1 MPRIFKTSM
10 YFVDATGNFNSKEFM
25 KNELETFAD
34 NVDIEMRITDL
45 QISEE
50 FEWHDDLTIN
60 FEDALDSDF
69 EEYFEQPTKK
79 YPPGI
84 RPVNDDPDKK
94 TFGPGT
100 PAAKIIPKI
109 IIDTRIYT
117 DDFKTAVDDMRDY
130 IKLGYLCNLTSIKA
144 EYGTTDFKLE
154 VFKR

>member
-25 KNELETFAD
+25 KNELEVFSEEKD
-34 NVDIEMRITDL
+34 LEIRITDL

-50 FEWHDDLTIN
+50 FEWNDDLVIN
-60 FEDALDSDF
+60 YKHAEDIDYED
-69 EEYFEQPTKK
+69 YFEQPTKK
-79 YPPGI
+79 YPPVI
-84 RPVNDDPDKK
+84 RPVNDDESE
-94 TFGPGT
+94 
-100 PAAKIIPKI
+100 PKI

-130 IKLGYLCNLTSIKA
+130 IKLGYLCNLTSIKS

-154 VFKR
+154 VFKK